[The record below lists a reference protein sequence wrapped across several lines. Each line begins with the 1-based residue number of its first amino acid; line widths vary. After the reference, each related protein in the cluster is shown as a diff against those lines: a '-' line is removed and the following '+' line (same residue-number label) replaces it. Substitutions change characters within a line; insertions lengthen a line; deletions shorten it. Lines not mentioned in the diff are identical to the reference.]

1 MNLVAKKNKIQKK
14 TKKKNKLVNGF
25 GSRGSSLIPSHYLLN
40 IPASAN

>member
-14 TKKKNKLVNGF
+14 KKKQNKLVNGF
-25 GSRGSSLIPSHYLLN
+25 GSRGSSLIPPHYLLN